1 MSLGMVMVVKIFTRP
16 TAKAKKIA
24 SATAGAILLA
34 IQYGSLASTSA
45 DGV

>member
-1 MSLGMVMVVKIFTRP
+1 MVVKIFTRP

-34 IQYGSLASTSA
+34 IQCGSLAFRF
-45 DGV
+45 VYMVKYK